1 MSDKIEM
8 KDHIA
13 EIAALKK
20 IINDK
25 DFQLKQAYEKIEGWR
40 YSYETFI
47 KSTIARGDKTDE
59 LMKENEDLRK
69 KLSEISSVKDKPE
82 VISKDLMVKLY
93 YDQIIKEMK
102 DKIDKITKEK
112 DELKEEN
119 KKSVDKFRKLLFSC
133 LEENNCNE
141 EVTDCKKCLFID
153 HNTKKIALAVNISD
167 GNTEIIELT
176 EFIFNILKKSFKN
189 IQIVEGFV
197 PNFTSYPIFHKDFD
211 NEDFLYIGFNEYY
224 ISIPFEDLI

>member
-1 MSDKIEM
+1 M

-47 KSTIARGDKTDE
+47 KSTIARGDKIGE

-69 KLSEISSVKDKPE
+69 KLSEISSVKDKIEEP
-82 VISKDLMVKLY
+82 IKDVMSKLY
-93 YDQIIKEMK
+93 YDLIIKEMK

-133 LEENNCNE
+133 LEEDEDCNID
-141 EVTDCKKCLFID
+141 VTNCKKCLFID
-153 HNTKKIALAVNISD
+153 HNTKKIALAVNTSNEETKIMEL
-167 GNTEIIELT
+167 TEII
-176 EFIFNILKKSFKN
+176 FNALKKSFKD

-197 PNFTSYPIFHKDFD
+197 PKSTTYISINKDSDSF
-211 NEDFLYIGFNEYY
+211 NEDFLYIDFGQYY